1 MAMNRQSARAHALR
15 VWRFTRRNGIQE
27 AVLVVI
33 AFLVYFFIRGAVV
46 DRAGEALAN
55 GLDLIALERALG
67 FYWELE
73 WQSWIIDE
81 YWAVRVMNWIYFWG
95 HMPLVVVLA
104 VFLFIWHRSTYG
116 LVRTAFLASGAI
128 GVVIYALYPVAPPR
142 LIPFAGYI
150 DTMAVLDRVGYQA
163 QEAQAF
169 VNPYAAVPSLHFG
182 WSMLLGGAFAW
193 VGRRHALVVI
203 GGVLWPVLMLFSIVM
218 TANHFIIDA
227 VFGAIVSLAG
237 LAIAE
242 AMRRA
247 QPGALRLLRAA
258 LVRRA
263 RAPALS
269 PDATRSS
276 R

>member
-1 MAMNRQSARAHALR
+1 MATDTDSPRAQALR
-15 VWRFTRRNGIQE
+15 FWRFSRRTGIQE
-27 AVLVVI
+27 AVVVVI

-46 DRAGEALAN
+46 DRAGEALSN

-95 HMPLVVVLA
+95 HMPLVIVLA
-104 VFLFIWHRSTYG
+104 VFLFVWHRSTYG
-116 LVRTAFLASGAI
+116 LMRTAFLASGAI
-128 GVVIYALYPVAPPR
+128 GVIIYALYPVAPPR
-142 LIPFAGYI
+142 LVPFTGYI

-193 VGRRHALVVI
+193 VGKRHAWIVF
-203 GGVLWPVLMLFSIVM
+203 GGVMWPVLMLFSIVM
-218 TANHFIIDA
+218 TANHYIIDA
-227 VFGAIVSLAG
+227 AFGAVVSLMG
-237 LAIAE
+237 LAVAE

-247 QPGALRLLRAA
+247 QPEALRLLKVS
-258 LVRRA
+258 LA
-263 RAPALS
+263 RYVPALS
-269 PDATRSS
+269 PDASRSPG
-276 R
+276 

>member
-1 MAMNRQSARAHALR
+1 MTIGSESRRVNALR
-15 VWRFTRRNGIQE
+15 FWRFTRRTGIQE
-27 AVLVVI
+27 AVVVVI

-46 DRAGEALAN
+46 DRAGEALSN
-55 GLDLIALERALG
+55 GLDLVALERALG
-67 FYWELE
+67 FYWEPA

-81 YWAVRVMNWIYFWG
+81 YWAVRAMNWIYFWG

-104 VFLFIWHRSTYG
+104 IFLFVWHRSTYG
-116 LVRTAFLASGAI
+116 LMRTAFLASGAI

-142 LIPFAGYI
+142 LVPFSGYI

-193 VGRRHALVVI
+193 VGRRHVWIVV
-203 GGVLWPVLMLFSIVM
+203 GGVMWPVLMLFSIVM

-237 LAIAE
+237 LAVAD

-247 QPGALRLLRAA
+247 QPGAMRLLRTV
-258 LVRRA
+258 LGRYV
-263 RAPALS
+263 PALA
-269 PDATRSS
+269 PGD
-276 R
+276 

>member
-1 MAMNRQSARAHALR
+1 MAISMDLSRANALR
-15 VWRFTRRNGIQE
+15 FWHFARRTGIQE
-27 AVLVVI
+27 AVVVVI

-46 DRAGEALAN
+46 DRAGEALSN
-55 GLDLIALERALG
+55 GLDLIELERALG
-67 FYWELE
+67 FYWEVE

-104 VFLFIWHRSTYG
+104 IFLFVWHRSTYG
-116 LVRTAFLASGAI
+116 LMRTAFLASGAI

-142 LIPFAGYI
+142 LVPFAGYI

-193 VGRRHALVVI
+193 VGRRHAWVVF
-203 GGVLWPVLMLFSIVM
+203 GGVMWPVLMFFSIVM

-227 VFGAIVSLAG
+227 VYGAIVSLAG
-237 LAIAE
+237 LAVAE
-242 AMRRA
+242 AIRRA
-247 QPGALRLLRAA
+247 QPEALRLLRVA
-258 LVRRA
+258 LA
-263 RAPALS
+263 RFLPALA
-269 PDATRSS
+269 PG
-276 R
+276 